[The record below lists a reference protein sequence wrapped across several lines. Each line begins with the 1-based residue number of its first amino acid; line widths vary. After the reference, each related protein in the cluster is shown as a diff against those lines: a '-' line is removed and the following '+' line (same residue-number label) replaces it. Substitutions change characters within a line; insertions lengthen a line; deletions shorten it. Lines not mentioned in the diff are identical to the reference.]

1 MKVTELELSDI
12 KTTTDKEDLVFV
24 NIDEEPFRV
33 YGIYREGDRYRRIP
47 ETVANKCNDFLKSYQ
62 ETTAGGRVRFITTSE
77 YISVRVTL
85 TGAVRK
91 DNMTDAV
98 ASGVDV
104 YVGTAYRATV
114 KNNGIFNEKTGEKL
128 PGVLE
133 SAGGGVKEPPEGVD
147 IAYEAIIG
155 LGDTKGEVVTINLPI
170 FNGVK
175 NVYVGL
181 QKDAEISHAP
191 DYSLE
196 KPILFYGSSITH
208 GASASRP
215 GNIYENFLSRALD
228 FNYINLGFAGGAQG
242 EPAIS
247 EHVAGLDVSA
257 LVFDYDH
264 NAPTVEYLKNTH
276 ERMFLEFREKH
287 PDAPVLMLSRPYGKM
302 TDGVAARQAVVK
314 ATYDNAVA
322 RGDKNVW
329 LVLGSEYFP
338 EGLGG
343 DFCVDGTHPNDLGFK
358 FMADAMRPAIEE
370 MIAVVKARGI
380 K

>member
-47 ETVANKCNDFLKSYQ
+47 ESVANKCNDFLKSYQ
-62 ETTAGGRVRFITTSE
+62 ETAAGGRVRFITTSE

-91 DNMTDAV
+91 DNMTDAL
-98 ASGVDV
+98 ASGGDV
-104 YVGTAYRATV
+104 YVGTRYYATV

-133 SAGGGVKEPPEGVD
+133 SAEGGVKEPPEGVD
-147 IAYEAIIG
+147 IAYEAVVG
-155 LGDTKGEVVTINLPI
+155 LGDTKGETVTLNLPV

-175 NVYVGL
+175 NVYIGL
-181 QKDAEISHAP
+181 QKDTEISHAP
-191 DYSLE
+191 DYELE
-196 KPILFYGSSITH
+196 KPIVFYGSSITH

-215 GNIYENFLSRALD
+215 GNIYENQLSRELG

-242 EPAIS
+242 EEAVS
-247 EHVAGLDVSA
+247 EYIAGLDMSA
-257 LVFDYDH
+257 FVFDYDH
-264 NAPTVEYLKNTH
+264 NAPTVEHLQDTH
-276 ERMFLEFREKH
+276 ERMFLKFREKH
-287 PDAPVLMLSRPYGKM
+287 PETPVLMLSRPYGKM
-302 TDGVAARQAVVK
+302 SADVKARQDVVR
-314 ATYDNAVA
+314 ATYENAKA
-322 RGDKNVW
+322 RGDENVW

-338 EGLGG
+338 EGLAS
-343 DFCVDGTHPNDLGFK
+343 DFSVDGTHPNDLGFK
-358 FMADAMRPAIEE
+358 LMADAMKPALTE
-370 MIAVVKARGI
+370 MIERVRSREI
-380 K
+380 E